1 MDCHCDTFVFD
12 LDGTLLDT
20 LPDLV
25 ALTNRALRDA
35 GFPER
40 TEREILSYVGNGV
53 RALMYQAVPEG
64 TDSAQAEAAMDRWRE
79 LYPEY
84 GTTLTKPY
92 DGMVEVLASLKEQG
106 KKLAVL
112 SNKFDGGV
120 QELMPVFF
128 PDVFDAAHGESASIP
143 RKPDP
148 TGLLLTLKQIDADP
162 ETTAYVGDSGGD
174 MKTAHNAGVFAIGVS
189 WGYRP
194 EGELR
199 EMGADAI
206 VHHPAELLDFA

>member
-40 TEREILSYVGNGV
+40 TEQEILSYVGNGV

-148 TGLLLTLKQIDADP
+148 TGLLFTLKQIDADP

-174 MKTAHNAGVFAIGVS
+174 MKTAHSAGVLAIGVS
-189 WGYRP
+189 WGYRS

>member
-1 MDCHCDTFVFD
+1 M
-12 LDGTLLDT
+12 
-20 LPDLV
+20 
-25 ALTNRALRDA
+25 RDA

-40 TEREILSYVGNGV
+40 TEQEILSYVGNGV

>member
-1 MDCHCDTFVFD
+1 MERRFETFVFD

-25 ALTNRALRDA
+25 VLTNETLHKM
-35 GFPER
+35 GFPAR
-40 TEREILSYVGNGV
+40 TEQEILSFVGNGV

-64 TDSAQAEAAMDRWRE
+64 TDPAKAEEAMDVWRN
-79 LYPEY
+79 LYPEH
-84 GTTLTKPY
+84 GVALTKPY
-92 DGMVEVLASLKEQG
+92 AGMPEALKSLKAQG

-120 QELMPVFF
+120 QELIPVLF
-128 PDVFDAAHGESASIP
+128 PGMFDVAHGESADIP

-148 TGLLLTLKQIDADP
+148 TGLLRTIEELGADLA
-162 ETTAYVGDSGGD
+162 TTVYVGDSGGD
-174 MKTAHNAGVFAIGVS
+174 MKTAHNAGVFALGVS

-194 EGELR
+194 EEELR
-199 EMGADAI
+199 EAGCDALI
-206 VHHPAELLDFA
+206 HHPAELLAFA